1 LNTLDKNSLND
12 EQLRAVQ
19 HTTGPALVSAGA
31 GSGKTR
37 ILTYRI
43 YNLIKSGKAAPN
55 EILALTFTNKAANEM
70 KSRLVSLLGKGF
82 QFPWSGNWVGTFHS
96 ISNRVLNIFIKE
108 LSPNYKKNF
117 IIYDRNDQVK
127 ILKNTIKKLDLD
139 INSYNTGH
147 LLGLISRL
155 KNNYI
160 QDEWETKWRFEDDN
174 QKKIIYGYQSSLAE
188 NNAMDFDDLILNF
201 YELVSSNERVKKH
214 LQKIFKYILVD
225 EYQDTNEMQFK
236 LLNVLAGSHKNLF
249 VVGDEDQCI
258 YGWRGASIKNILEFE
273 TLYPD
278 TRFFKLEENY
288 RSTPEILDVANQL
301 ISFNKERK
309 EKELFTHNSNGP
321 RIDVV
326 RQFDNREET
335 NYVANQILTYR
346 KDNEFNLNEIAI
358 FYRTN
363 AQSRILEDV
372 LRQNKIQYKIF
383 GNISFYDRAEIKDI
397 ICFLRLLI
405 NPYDTI
411 SFDRT
416 INIPPRGI
424 GIKTL
429 RTLKSLKA
437 ESNVDFIS
445 LIADCGNNNVFSK
458 KVTSN
463 LAKLS
468 QALKNALF
476 DIENEMPISESI
488 QKFLINIEFFDYISK
503 DNEDKIENI
512 SEFLNL
518 ISEYEQNT
526 ENPTLNDFLNTLS
539 ISSAIDDLDSEE
551 GKVSLMTVH
560 LAKGLE
566 FPCVFVLGMED
577 GVFPHSRS
585 LDVDESSIE
594 EERRLCYV
602 AFTRAMKKLHISH
615 RRERKEFGAPIY
627 CQQSQFID
635 EIEDNKNVQII
646 DSGYPEEDYNLE
658 NKVSHYRFGEG
669 VIVVDDIDNDIDDFI
684 TVLFDS
690 GVKKR
695 VSVFDLEEI

>member
-1 LNTLDKNSLND
+1 
-12 EQLRAVQ
+12 
-19 HTTGPALVSAGA
+19 
-31 GSGKTR
+31 
-37 ILTYRI
+37 
-43 YNLIKSGKAAPN
+43 
-55 EILALTFTNKAANEM
+55 
-70 KSRLVSLLGKGF
+70 
-82 QFPWSGNWVGTFHS
+82 VGTFHS

-108 LSPNYKKNF
+108 LSPKYKKNF

-139 INSYNTGH
+139 TNSYNTSH
-147 LLGLISRL
+147 LLGLVSRL

-160 QDEWETKWRFEDDN
+160 QDEWETKWEFEDDN
-174 QKKIIYGYQSSLAE
+174 QKKIIYGYQSSLVE

-201 YELVSSNERVKKH
+201 YGLVSSNERVKKH
-214 LQKIFKYILVD
+214 LQKNFKYILVD

-278 TRFFKLEENY
+278 TQFFKLEENY

-309 EKELFTHNSNGP
+309 DKELFTHNSNGS

-326 RQFDNREET
+326 RQFDNREEA
-335 NYVANQILTYR
+335 NYVASQISTYR

-411 SFDRT
+411 SFDRI

-424 GIKTL
+424 GAKTL
-429 RTLKSLKA
+429 KTLKLLKV

-445 LIADCGNNNVFSK
+445 LIADCSNNNVFPK

-468 QALKNALF
+468 QALKDSLS

-488 QKFLINIEFFDYISK
+488 QKFLINIEFFDHISK

-518 ISEYEQNT
+518 VSEYEQNT
-526 ENPTLNDFLNTLS
+526 ESPTINDFLNTLS
-539 ISSAIDDLDSEE
+539 ISSAIDDLDSKE

-566 FPCVFVLGMED
+566 FPCVFIVGMED

-585 LDVDESSIE
+585 LDMGESSIE

-615 RRERKEFGAPIY
+615 RRERNEFGAPIY

-646 DSGYPEEDYNLE
+646 DGRYFEEDDNLQ

-669 VIVVDDIDNDIDDFI
+669 VVVVDDIDDDIGDFI
-684 TVLFDS
+684 TVRFDS

-695 VSVFDLEEI
+695 VSVFDLEEV

>member
-1 LNTLDKNSLND
+1 
-12 EQLRAVQ
+12 
-19 HTTGPALVSAGA
+19 
-31 GSGKTR
+31 
-37 ILTYRI
+37 
-43 YNLIKSGKAAPN
+43 
-55 EILALTFTNKAANEM
+55 
-70 KSRLVSLLGKGF
+70 
-82 QFPWSGNWVGTFHS
+82 
-96 ISNRVLNIFIKE
+96 
-108 LSPNYKKNF
+108 
-117 IIYDRNDQVK
+117 
-127 ILKNTIKKLDLD
+127 
-139 INSYNTGH
+139 
-147 LLGLISRL
+147 L

-585 LDVDESSIE
+585 LDIDESSIE

>member
-1 LNTLDKNSLND
+1 
-12 EQLRAVQ
+12 
-19 HTTGPALVSAGA
+19 
-31 GSGKTR
+31 
-37 ILTYRI
+37 
-43 YNLIKSGKAAPN
+43 
-55 EILALTFTNKAANEM
+55 M
-70 KSRLVSLLGKGF
+70 
-82 QFPWSGNWVGTFHS
+82 
-96 ISNRVLNIFIKE
+96 
-108 LSPNYKKNF
+108 
-117 IIYDRNDQVK
+117 
-127 ILKNTIKKLDLD
+127 
-139 INSYNTGH
+139 
-147 LLGLISRL
+147 
-155 KNNYI
+155 
-160 QDEWETKWRFEDDN
+160 
-174 QKKIIYGYQSSLAE
+174 
-188 NNAMDFDDLILNF
+188 
-201 YELVSSNERVKKH
+201 
-214 LQKIFKYILVD
+214 
-225 EYQDTNEMQFK
+225 
-236 LLNVLAGSHKNLF
+236 
-249 VVGDEDQCI
+249 
-258 YGWRGASIKNILEFE
+258 
-273 TLYPD
+273 
-278 TRFFKLEENY
+278 
-288 RSTPEILDVANQL
+288 
-301 ISFNKERK
+301 
-309 EKELFTHNSNGP
+309 
-321 RIDVV
+321 
-326 RQFDNREET
+326 
-335 NYVANQILTYR
+335 
-346 KDNEFNLNEIAI
+346 
-358 FYRTN
+358 
-363 AQSRILEDV
+363 
-372 LRQNKIQYKIF
+372 
-383 GNISFYDRAEIKDI
+383 
-397 ICFLRLLI
+397 
-405 NPYDTI
+405 
-411 SFDRT
+411 
-416 INIPPRGI
+416 
-424 GIKTL
+424 
-429 RTLKSLKA
+429 
-437 ESNVDFIS
+437 
-445 LIADCGNNNVFSK
+445 IADCGNNNVFSK

>member
-1 LNTLDKNSLND
+1 
-12 EQLRAVQ
+12 
-19 HTTGPALVSAGA
+19 
-31 GSGKTR
+31 
-37 ILTYRI
+37 
-43 YNLIKSGKAAPN
+43 
-55 EILALTFTNKAANEM
+55 
-70 KSRLVSLLGKGF
+70 
-82 QFPWSGNWVGTFHS
+82 VGTFHS

-139 INSYNTGH
+139 INSYNTSH
-147 LLGLISRL
+147 LLSLVSRL
-155 KNNYI
+155 KNNHI
-160 QDEWETKWRFEDDN
+160 QDEWETKWEFEDDN
-174 QKKIIYGYQSSLAE
+174 QKKIIYGYQSSLVE

-201 YELVSSNERVKKH
+201 YGLVSSNERVKKH
-214 LQKIFKYILVD
+214 LQKNFKYILVD

-278 TRFFKLEENY
+278 TQFFKLEENY

-309 EKELFTHNSNGP
+309 DKELFTHNSNGS

-326 RQFDNREET
+326 RQFDNREEA
-335 NYVANQILTYR
+335 NYVASQISTYR

-411 SFDRT
+411 SFDRI

-424 GIKTL
+424 GAKTL
-429 RTLKSLKA
+429 KTLKLLKV

-445 LIADCGNNNVFSK
+445 LIADCSNNNVFPK

-468 QALKNALF
+468 QALKDSLS

-488 QKFLINIEFFDYISK
+488 QKFLINIEFFDHISK

-518 ISEYEQNT
+518 VSEYEQNT
-526 ENPTLNDFLNTLS
+526 ESPTLNDFLNTLS
-539 ISSAIDDLDSEE
+539 ISSAIDDLDSKE

-566 FPCVFVLGMED
+566 FPCVFIVGMED

-585 LDVDESSIE
+585 LDMGESSIE

-615 RRERKEFGAPIY
+615 RRERNEFGAPIY

-646 DSGYPEEDYNLE
+646 DGGYFEEDDNLQ

-669 VIVVDDIDNDIDDFI
+669 VVVVDDIDDDIGDFI
-684 TVLFDS
+684 TVRFDS

-695 VSVFDLEEI
+695 VSVFDLEEV

>member
-1 LNTLDKNSLND
+1 MQRQNT
-12 EQLRAVQ
+12 
-19 HTTGPALVSAGA
+19 
-31 GSGKTR
+31 
-37 ILTYRI
+37 
-43 YNLIKSGKAAPN
+43 
-55 EILALTFTNKAANEM
+55 
-70 KSRLVSLLGKGF
+70 
-82 QFPWSGNWVGTFHS
+82 
-96 ISNRVLNIFIKE
+96 
-108 LSPNYKKNF
+108 
-117 IIYDRNDQVK
+117 
-127 ILKNTIKKLDLD
+127 KL
-139 INSYNTGH
+139 
-147 LLGLISRL
+147 
-155 KNNYI
+155 
-160 QDEWETKWRFEDDN
+160 
-174 QKKIIYGYQSSLAE
+174 
-188 NNAMDFDDLILNF
+188 
-201 YELVSSNERVKKH
+201 
-214 LQKIFKYILVD
+214 
-225 EYQDTNEMQFK
+225 
-236 LLNVLAGSHKNLF
+236 
-249 VVGDEDQCI
+249 
-258 YGWRGASIKNILEFE
+258 
-273 TLYPD
+273 
-278 TRFFKLEENY
+278 
-288 RSTPEILDVANQL
+288 L

-309 EKELFTHNSNGP
+309 DKELFTHNSNGS

-326 RQFDNREET
+326 RQFDNREEA
-335 NYVANQILTYR
+335 NYVASQISTYR

-372 LRQNKIQYKIF
+372 LRQNIIQYKIF

-405 NPYDTI
+405 NPYDAI
-411 SFDRT
+411 SFDRI
-416 INIPPRGI
+416 INVPTRGI
-424 GIKTL
+424 GAKTL
-429 RTLKSLKA
+429 KTLKLLKV

-445 LIADCGNNNVFSK
+445 LIANCSNNNLFPK
-458 KVTSN
+458 KVTLN

-468 QALKNALF
+468 QALKDTLS

-518 ISEYEQNT
+518 VSEYEQNT
-526 ENPTLNDFLNTLS
+526 ENPTVNDFLNTLS
-539 ISSAIDDLDSEE
+539 ISSAIDDLDSKE

-566 FPCVFVLGMED
+566 FPCVFILGMED

-585 LDVDESSIE
+585 LDMGESSIE

-615 RRERKEFGAPIY
+615 RRERNEFGAPIY

-646 DSGYPEEDYNLE
+646 DSGYLEEDDNLQ

-669 VIVVDDIDNDIDDFI
+669 VVVVDDIDDDIGDFI

-695 VSVFDLEEI
+695 VSVFDLEEV

>member
-1 LNTLDKNSLND
+1 M
-12 EQLRAVQ
+12 V
-19 HTTGPALVSAGA
+19 
-31 GSGKTR
+31 
-37 ILTYRI
+37 
-43 YNLIKSGKAAPN
+43 
-55 EILALTFTNKAANEM
+55 
-70 KSRLVSLLGKGF
+70 
-82 QFPWSGNWVGTFHS
+82 
-96 ISNRVLNIFIKE
+96 
-108 LSPNYKKNF
+108 
-117 IIYDRNDQVK
+117 
-127 ILKNTIKKLDLD
+127 
-139 INSYNTGH
+139 
-147 LLGLISRL
+147 SRL

-160 QDEWETKWRFEDDN
+160 QDEWETKWEFEDDN
-174 QKKIIYGYQSSLAE
+174 QKKIIYGYQSSLVE

-201 YELVSSNERVKKH
+201 YGLVSSNERVKKH
-214 LQKIFKYILVD
+214 LQKNFKYILVD

-236 LLNVLAGSHKNLF
+236 LLNVLVGSHKNLF

-278 TRFFKLEENY
+278 TQFFKLEENY

-309 EKELFTHNSNGP
+309 DKELFTHNSNGS

-326 RQFDNREET
+326 RQFDNREEA
-335 NYVANQILTYR
+335 NYVASQISTYR

-411 SFDRT
+411 SFDRI

-424 GIKTL
+424 GAKTL
-429 RTLKSLKA
+429 KTLKLLKV

-445 LIADCGNNNVFSK
+445 LIADCGNNNVFPK

-468 QALKNALF
+468 QALKESLS

-488 QKFLINIEFFDYISK
+488 QKFLINIEFFDHISK

-518 ISEYEQNT
+518 VSEYEQNT
-526 ENPTLNDFLNTLS
+526 ESPTLNDFLNTLS
-539 ISSAIDDLDSEE
+539 ISSAIDDLDSKE

-566 FPCVFVLGMED
+566 FPCVFIVGMED

-585 LDVDESSIE
+585 LDMGESSIE

-615 RRERKEFGAPIY
+615 RRERNEFGAPIY

-646 DSGYPEEDYNLE
+646 DGGYFEEDDNLQ

-669 VIVVDDIDNDIDDFI
+669 VVVVDDIDDDIGDFI

-695 VSVFDLEEI
+695 VSVFDLEEV